1 MKLLNCRGL
10 LKQYGNL
17 RALDSIDLTLEAGAP
32 IALIGPNGA
41 GKTTLFS
48 ILCGFLRPS
57 GGEVSILGSKPGS
70 SELHGRLAALPQDA
84 NLDPRFTVG
93 HQLILFARLQGLSS
107 KQASSE
113 AQRVLEQVDLLE
125 TFSMKPEALS
135 HGMRKRVMF
144 AQALM
149 GNPELVLL
157 DEPTAGLDP
166 PNVKAMRNL
175 IGGAA
180 SEATFIISS
189 HNLDELE
196 KVCGSVVHLEKG
208 KLKGVVS
215 IDQSKSS
222 GYLTLVMAELTTTV
236 EQVERVLSEIV
247 GVRDV
252 GFNAPNQF
260 VLNYDATNYPQID
273 LEVMRRISAMGW
285 KYRQVVNGRTLED
298 QLYFE

>member
-1 MKLLNCRGL
+1 VNLLNCRGL
-10 LKQYGNL
+10 VKKYGST
-17 RALDSIDLTLEAGAP
+17 RALDGIDLTLDAGAP

-48 ILCGFLRPS
+48 IVCGFLRPS
-57 GGEVSILGSKPGS
+57 SGEIEVLGSKPGKS
-70 SELHGRLAALPQDA
+70 ALHSRLAALPQDA
-84 NLDPRFTVG
+84 NLDPRFSIG
-93 HQLILFARLQGLSS
+93 HQLVLFARLQGLSA
-107 KQASSE
+107 KQAQLE
-113 AQRVLEQVDLLE
+113 TQRVLEQVELAQ
-125 TFSMKPEALS
+125 TFAMKPEALS

-149 GNPELVLL
+149 GKPELVLL

-175 IGGAA
+175 ISEAA
-180 SEATFIISS
+180 TEATFIISS

-196 KVCGSVVHLEKG
+196 KVCSSVVHLEKG

-222 GYLTLVMAELTTTV
+222 GYLTLVMAELTAEV
-236 EQVERVLSEIV
+236 EQIQAVLSEIA
-247 GVRDV
+247 GVSAV
-252 GFNAPNQF
+252 NFNAPNRF
-260 VLNYDATNYPQID
+260 LLDYDAASYPQTD
-273 LEVMRRISAMGW
+273 QQVMQKISAMGW

-298 QLYFE
+298 QLYF

>member
-1 MKLLNCRGL
+1 MNLLNCRGL
-10 LKQYGNL
+10 VKKYGST
-17 RALDSIDLTLEAGAP
+17 RALDGIDLTLDAGAP

-48 ILCGFLRPS
+48 MVCGFLRPS
-57 GGEVSILGSKPGS
+57 SGEIEVLGSKPGKS
-70 SELHGRLAALPQDA
+70 ALHSRLAALPQDA
-84 NLDPRFTVG
+84 NLDPRFSIG
-93 HQLILFARLQGLSS
+93 HQLVLFARLQGLSA
-107 KQASSE
+107 KQAQLE
-113 AQRVLEQVDLLE
+113 TQRVLDQVELAQ
-125 TFSMKPEALS
+125 TFAMKPEALS

-149 GNPELVLL
+149 GKPELVLL

-175 IGGAA
+175 ISEAA
-180 SEATFIISS
+180 TEATFIISS

-196 KVCGSVVHLEKG
+196 KVCSSVVHLEKG

-222 GYLTLVMAELTTTV
+222 GYLTLVMAELTAEV
-236 EQVERVLSEIV
+236 EQIQAVLSEIA
-247 GVRDV
+247 GVSAV
-252 GFNAPNQF
+252 NFNAPNRF
-260 VLNYDATNYPQID
+260 LLDYDAASYPQTD
-273 LEVMRRISAMGW
+273 QQVMQKISAMGW

-298 QLYFE
+298 QLYF

>member
-1 MKLLNCRGL
+1 MNLLNCRNL
-10 LKQYGNL
+10 VKKYGNV
-17 RALDSIDLTLEAGAP
+17 RALDGIDLTLEAGTP

-48 ILCGFLRPS
+48 LLCGFLRQS
-57 GGEVSILGSKPGS
+57 SGEVEILGSKPGRS
-70 SELHGRLAALPQDA
+70 DLQGRLAALPQDA
-84 NLDPRFTVG
+84 NLDPRFTIG
-93 HQLILFARLQGLSS
+93 HQLILFARLQGMSAKS
-107 KQASSE
+107 ANRDT
-113 AQRVLEQVDLLE
+113 QRVLEQVELAQ
-125 TFSMKPEALS
+125 TFTMKPEALS

-149 GNPELVLL
+149 GKPELVLL

-175 IGGAA
+175 ISEAA

-196 KVCGSVVHLEKG
+196 KVCSSVVHLEKG

-222 GYLTLVMAELTTTV
+222 GYLTLVMAELTVPV
-236 EQVERVLSEIV
+236 EQIQQVLSEIA
-247 GVRDV
+247 GVRSIN
-252 GFNAPNQF
+252 FNMPNRF
-260 VLNYDATNYPQID
+260 VLDYDATNYPQTD
-273 LEVMRRISAMGW
+273 LQVMQQISAMGW

>member
-1 MKLLNCRGL
+1 MNLLNCRGL
-10 LKQYGNL
+10 VKKYGST
-17 RALDSIDLTLEAGAP
+17 RALDGIDLTLDAGAP

-48 ILCGFLRPS
+48 IVCGFLRPS
-57 GGEVSILGSKPGS
+57 SGEIEVLGSKPGKS
-70 SELHGRLAALPQDA
+70 ALHSRLAALPQDA
-84 NLDPRFTVG
+84 NLDPRFSIG
-93 HQLILFARLQGLSS
+93 HQLVLFARLQGLSA
-107 KQASSE
+107 KQAQLE
-113 AQRVLEQVDLLE
+113 TQRVLEQVELAQ
-125 TFSMKPEALS
+125 TFAMKPEALS

-149 GNPELVLL
+149 GKPELVLL

-175 IGGAA
+175 ISEAA
-180 SEATFIISS
+180 TEATFIISS

-196 KVCGSVVHLEKG
+196 KVCSSVVHLEKG

-222 GYLTLVMAELTTTV
+222 GYLTLVMAELTAEV
-236 EQVERVLSEIV
+236 EQIQAVLSEIA
-247 GVRDV
+247 GVSAV
-252 GFNAPNQF
+252 NFNAPNRF
-260 VLNYDATNYPQID
+260 LLDYDAASYPQTD
-273 LEVMRRISAMGW
+273 QQVMQKISAMGW

-298 QLYFE
+298 QLYF

>member
-1 MKLLNCRGL
+1 MNLLNCRGL
-10 LKQYGNL
+10 AKKYGST
-17 RALDSIDLTLEAGAP
+17 RALDGIDLTLEAGAP

-48 ILCGFLRPS
+48 IVCGFLRPS
-57 GGEVSILGSKPGS
+57 SGEIEVLGSKSGRS
-70 SELHGRLAALPQDA
+70 ALHGRLAALPQDA
-84 NLDPRFTVG
+84 NLDPRFTIG
-93 HQLILFARLQGLSS
+93 HQLILFARLQGLST
-107 KQASSE
+107 KQAQHESR
-113 AQRVLEQVDLLE
+113 RVLEQVELAQ
-125 TFSMKPEALS
+125 TFAMKPEALS

-149 GNPELVLL
+149 SKPELVLL

-175 IGGAA
+175 ISEAA
-180 SEATFIISS
+180 IEATFIISS

-196 KVCGSVVHLEKG
+196 KVCSSVVHLEKG

-222 GYLTLVMAELTTTV
+222 GYLTLVMAELTAPV
-236 EQVERVLSEIV
+236 EQIQQVLTEIA
-247 GVRDV
+247 GVRSV
-252 GFNAPNQF
+252 SFNAPNRF
-260 VLNYDATNYPQID
+260 VLNYDAANYSQID
-273 LEVMRRISAMGW
+273 LQVMQQISAMGW